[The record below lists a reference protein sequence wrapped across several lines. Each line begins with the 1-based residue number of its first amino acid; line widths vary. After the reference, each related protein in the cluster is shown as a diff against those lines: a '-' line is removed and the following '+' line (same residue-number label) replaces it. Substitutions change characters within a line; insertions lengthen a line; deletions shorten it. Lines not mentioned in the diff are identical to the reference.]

1 MRFLTF
7 IINEVGFILRAE
19 TATSY
24 LKGKIL
30 PYQPLIFFRY
40 FSLTFLS
47 VFSTVFSSVL
57 EGRIP
62 GQGTI
67 SRPTL

>member
-1 MRFLTF
+1 MRFLTV

-19 TATSY
+19 TTSY
-24 LKGKIL
+24 FKGKIL
-30 PYQPLIFFRY
+30 PYQPLIIFRY

-47 VFSTVFSSVL
+47 VFCTVFSSVL

>member
-19 TATSY
+19 TTSY
-24 LKGKIL
+24 FKGKIL
-30 PYQPLIFFRY
+30 PYQPLIIFRY

>member
-1 MRFLTF
+1 MRFLTV

-19 TATSY
+19 TTSY
-24 LKGKIL
+24 FKGKIL
-30 PYQPLIFFRY
+30 PYQPLIIFRY

>member
-19 TATSY
+19 TTSY

-30 PYQPLIFFRY
+30 PHQPLIFFRY